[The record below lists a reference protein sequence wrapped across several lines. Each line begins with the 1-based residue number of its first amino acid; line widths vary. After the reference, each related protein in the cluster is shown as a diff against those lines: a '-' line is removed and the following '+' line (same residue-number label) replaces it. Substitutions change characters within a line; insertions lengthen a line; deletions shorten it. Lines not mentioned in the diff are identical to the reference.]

1 MKWKRDIVEDPYI
14 SLTLVLLVIVGA
26 ASFYVHSYVGLG
38 IFLLMIL
45 YFRVHQWYLLKV
57 GEGISIGRTT
67 KRIRLHCDEEQKWEF
82 QLQNKG
88 MSIWGATLKIT
99 FKDIVIPTMHPYSS
113 GVEEKIEV
121 SIPFSIRKNDEGSI
135 SIPVRGKRRGLCKIT
150 NMQLEIP
157 HLFGSGK
164 VLLDLL
170 DNVPST
176 IIVFPAD
183 SPVKMA
189 EQQLTWKQGDVPIQ
203 HSLFHDVFHQIGTR
217 DYIQGD
223 RFQDVHWKATARTGS
238 LQTKIYAPATQKEWM
253 IAINLSDRYAITNQL
268 EEIIQYA
275 SYMMRL
281 AVEQNITF
289 SLVLN
294 VRSQG
299 GTPYYYLPPGIGR
312 VHRQRGMEMLS
323 TLSTDEFTI
332 PFHIVLKH
340 LYLRQLV
347 PSVFI
352 AAGALGAR
360 EEALLIKIEKQKIQ
374 VYKLN
379 SEQKQ
384 GVVTL
389 WKRSLKVPS

>member
-14 SLTLVLLVIVGA
+14 SLTLVLLVIIGA

-57 GEGISIGRTT
+57 GEGISIGRTM
-67 KRIRLHCDEEQKWEF
+67 KRIRMHCDEEQKWEF

-99 FKDIVIPTMHPYSS
+99 FKDIVTPTMHPYTS
-113 GVEEKIEV
+113 GLGESIEV

-135 SIPVRGKRRGLCKIT
+135 SIPVIGKRRGLCKIT

-164 VLLDLL
+164 VLLNLL

-176 IIVFPAD
+176 IIVFPVD

-189 EQQLTWKQGDVPIQ
+189 EQQLTWRQGDVPIQ

-217 DYIQGD
+217 DYVQGD

-238 LQTKIYAPATQKEWM
+238 IQTKIYAPATQKEWM
-253 IAINLSDRYAITNQL
+253 IAINISDRYAITNQL
-268 EEIIQYA
+268 EEIVKYA
-275 SYMMRL
+275 SFMMKL

-299 GTPYYYLPPGIGR
+299 RTPYYYLPPGIGR
-312 VHRQRGMEMLS
+312 VHRQRGMELLS

-340 LYLRQLV
+340 LHLRQLV

-352 AAGALGAR
+352 VAGVMGTR
-360 EEALLIKIEKQKIQ
+360 EEALLTNIEKQKIQ
-374 VYKLN
+374 IYKLKL
-379 SEQKQ
+379 ELKQ

>member
-14 SLTLVLLVIVGA
+14 SMTLVLLVIVGS
-26 ASFYVHSYVGLG
+26 ASFYVQSFVGFG

-45 YFRVHQWYLLKV
+45 YFRVHQWYLLNV
-57 GEGISIGRTT
+57 GEGVTIGRTMR
-67 KRIRLHCDEEQKWEF
+67 RIRLHCDEEQKWEF
-82 QLQNKG
+82 QIQNKG

-99 FKDIVIPTMHPYSS
+99 FKDIVIPTMHPYTSDVGDS
-113 GVEEKIEV
+113 IEV
-121 SIPFSIRKNDEGSI
+121 SIPFSLRKDDKGTI
-135 SIPVRGKRRGLCKIT
+135 SIPVMGKRRGLCKVT
-150 NMQLEIP
+150 KMQLEIP

-164 VLLDLL
+164 VILDLL
-170 DNVPST
+170 DHVPST
-176 IIVFPAD
+176 IIVFPAN

-189 EQQLTWKQGDVPIQ
+189 EQQLTWRQGDVPIQ
-203 HSLFHDVFHQIGTR
+203 HSLFHDVFHQVGTR

-238 LQTKIYAPATQKEWM
+238 LQTKIYAPSTQKEWM
-253 IAINLSDRYAITNQL
+253 IAINISDRYAITNHL
-268 EEIIQYA
+268 EDLIKYT
-275 SYMMRL
+275 SFMMQL
-281 AVEQNITF
+281 AVEQNISF

-299 GTPYYYLPPGIGR
+299 RTPYYYLPPGSGR
-312 VHRQRGMEMLS
+312 AHRQRGMELLS

-352 AAGALGAR
+352 VGGVIEKR
-360 EEALLIKIEKQKIQ
+360 EEALLMNIEKQKIQ

-379 SEQKQ
+379 IEQKQ

-389 WKRSLKVPS
+389 WNRSLKVPS

>member
-1 MKWKRDIVEDPYI
+1 MNWKRDIIEDPYI
-14 SLTLVLLVIVGA
+14 SLTLVVLVIVGA
-26 ASFYVHSYVGLG
+26 ASFYVQSYVGLG

-45 YFRVHQWYLLKV
+45 YFRVHQWYLSKV
-57 GEGISIGRTT
+57 GEGISVGKTMR
-67 KRIRLHCDEEQKWEF
+67 RLRLHCDEEQKWEF
-82 QLQNKG
+82 QIHNKG
-88 MSIWGATLKIT
+88 MSIFGATLKIT
-99 FKDIVIPTMHPYSS
+99 FKDIVIPTMHTYTT
-113 GVEEKIEV
+113 GVEDSIEV
-121 SIPFSIRKNDEGSI
+121 SIPFSIRKNDEGTI
-135 SIPVRGKRRGLCKIT
+135 SIPVIGKRRGLCRIT
-150 NMQLEIP
+150 KMQIEIP

-164 VLLDLL
+164 VLLDLV

-176 IIVFPAD
+176 IIVFPD
-183 SPVKMA
+183 TSPVKME
-189 EQQLTWKQGDVPIQ
+189 EQKLTWKQGDVPIQ

-217 DYIQGD
+217 DYVQGD

-253 IAINLSDRYAITNQL
+253 IAINVSDRYAITNQL
-268 EEIIQYA
+268 EEIIMYA
-275 SYMMRL
+275 SYMMKL

-299 GTPYYYLPPGIGR
+299 LTPYYYLPPGTGR
-312 VHRQRGMEMLS
+312 VPRQKGMELLS

-340 LYLRQLV
+340 LSLRRLV

-352 AAGALGAR
+352 TAGIMGKQ
-360 EEALLIKIEKQKIQ
+360 EEALLSNIEKQNIQ
-374 VYKLN
+374 VYKLRL
-379 SEQKQ
+379 EQKQ

-389 WKRSLKVPS
+389 WNSSLKVPS